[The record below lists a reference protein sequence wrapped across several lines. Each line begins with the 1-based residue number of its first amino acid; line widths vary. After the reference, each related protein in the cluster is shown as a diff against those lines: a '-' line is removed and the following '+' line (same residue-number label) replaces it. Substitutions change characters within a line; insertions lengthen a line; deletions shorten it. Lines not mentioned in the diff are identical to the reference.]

1 MTINATTTKSA
12 TVREN
17 YNTGILGKE
26 SDASQKAPLGD
37 MLSVILDVANP
48 SVVVAATTI
57 GAVAAA
63 TVGGVVANTGVTS
76 PAGSTYAQADQ
87 TALATCVLALVVQI
101 NLIRTDLLAV
111 VTELT
116 AARVDILA
124 LRAELASAL
133 TGTMGGAT
141 ETGVSVGT
149 YTTAT
154 MAAAA
159 SSLISVRATAGS
171 TTGVLKLVRDPQH
184 TLATGEVFWDGNTGL
199 KFAAVD
205 AITTVDLLYSKADSS
220 QKVSCL
226 MASTADIV

>member
-57 GAVAAA
+57 GGA
-63 TVGGVVANTGVTS
+63 VANTGVTT
-76 PAGSTYAQADQ
+76 PANASYTQADQ
-87 TALATCVLALVVQI
+87 TALANCVLALVVQI
-101 NLIRTDLLAV
+101 NLART
-111 VTELT
+111 
-116 AARVDILA
+116 DILA
-124 LRAELASAL
+124 LRAGLASAL

-141 ETGVSVGT
+141 ETGVSVST
-149 YTTAT
+149 YISAT

>member
-12 TVREN
+12 TVRDN

-57 GAVAAA
+57 GGA
-63 TVGGVVANTGVTS
+63 VANTGVTT
-76 PAGSTYAQADQ
+76 PANASYTQADQ
-87 TALATCVLALVVQI
+87 TALANCVLALVVQI
-101 NLIRTDLLAV
+101 NLART
-111 VTELT
+111 
-116 AARVDILA
+116 DILA

-141 ETGVSVGT
+141 ETGVSVST
-149 YTTAT
+149 YISAT

-226 MASTADIV
+226 MASIADIV

>member
-57 GAVAAA
+57 GGA
-63 TVGGVVANTGVTS
+63 VANTGVTT
-76 PAGSTYAQADQ
+76 PANASYTQADQ

-101 NLIRTDLLAV
+101 NLART
-111 VTELT
+111 
-116 AARVDILA
+116 DILA

-141 ETGVSVGT
+141 ETGVSVST
-149 YTTAT
+149 YISAT

>member
-1 MTINATTTKSA
+1 
-12 TVREN
+12 
-17 YNTGILGKE
+17 
-26 SDASQKAPLGD
+26 

-57 GAVAAA
+57 GGA
-63 TVGGVVANTGVTS
+63 VANTGVTT
-76 PAGSTYAQADQ
+76 PANASYTQADQ
-87 TALATCVLALVVQI
+87 TALANCVLALVVQI
-101 NLIRTDLLAV
+101 NLART
-111 VTELT
+111 
-116 AARVDILA
+116 DILA

-141 ETGVSVGT
+141 ETGVSVST
-149 YTTAT
+149 YISAT

>member
-57 GAVAAA
+57 GGA
-63 TVGGVVANTGVTS
+63 VANTGVTT
-76 PAGSTYAQADQ
+76 PANASYTQADQ

-101 NLIRTDLLAV
+101 NLART
-111 VTELT
+111 
-116 AARVDILA
+116 DILA

>member
-12 TVREN
+12 TVRDN

-57 GAVAAA
+57 GGA
-63 TVGGVVANTGVTS
+63 VANTGVTT
-76 PAGSTYAQADQ
+76 PANASYTQADQ

-101 NLIRTDLLAV
+101 NLART
-111 VTELT
+111 
-116 AARVDILA
+116 DILA

>member
-12 TVREN
+12 TVRDN

-37 MLSVILDVANP
+37 ILSVMLDVANP

-57 GAVAAA
+57 GNA
-63 TVGGVVANTGVTS
+63 VANTGVTT
-76 PAGSTYAQADQ
+76 PANASYTQADQ
-87 TALATCVLALVVQI
+87 TALANCVLALVVQI
-101 NLIRTDLLAV
+101 NLART
-111 VTELT
+111 
-116 AARVDILA
+116 DILA

>member
-12 TVREN
+12 TVRDN

-57 GAVAAA
+57 GNA
-63 TVGGVVANTGVTS
+63 VANTGVTT
-76 PAGSTYAQADQ
+76 PANASYTQADQ
-87 TALATCVLALVVQI
+87 TALANCVLALVVQI
-101 NLIRTDLLAV
+101 NLART
-111 VTELT
+111 
-116 AARVDILA
+116 DILA